1 MAKPSTQ
8 VISTDLNPES
18 PKMSLLM
25 LLFCRALATDFVMLN
40 PFLAK
45 SMAGWTSCF
54 HGNRPCC
61 FQASYWPRTSPGTAM
76 DRPPKKKLRYH
87 LPLNKRETHLA
98 VGPLLRIKR
107 ARESHCPRD
116 SPTRDCELRLA
127 PGFFSILKRL
137 MSIFYNSVDVL
148 RISADLFIKLAH
160 GHVWNLYL

>member
-1 MAKPSTQ
+1 MSIENWPMWLKTWRKWLQRTSKSPKLPKILKVAKILKSCRKVAEQLVAKPSTQ

-54 HGNRPCC
+54 HGNRPCW

-87 LPLNKRETHLA
+87 LPLFKR
-98 VGPLLRIKR
+98 GR
-107 ARESHCPRD
+107 
-116 SPTRDCELRLA
+116 
-127 PGFFSILKRL
+127 PGEKL
-137 MSIFYNSVDVL
+137 
-148 RISADLFIKLAH
+148 ISQSDRCW
-160 GHVWNLYL
+160 G